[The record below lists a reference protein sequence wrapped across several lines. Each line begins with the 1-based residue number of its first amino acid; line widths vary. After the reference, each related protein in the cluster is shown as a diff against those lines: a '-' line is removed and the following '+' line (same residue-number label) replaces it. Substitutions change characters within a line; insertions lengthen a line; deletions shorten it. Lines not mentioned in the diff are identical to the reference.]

1 MAAEPTIDDYLA
13 RQPPAARRILQRV
26 RTIFRKSVPG
36 TEEVI
41 SYQIPALRLGGRV
54 MIFFAGWKEH
64 YSVYPATDG
73 LLEAFADE
81 LAPYSVSKGTIRF
94 PLDGPMPVH
103 LLAKIAKFRAQETL
117 ARNEQAAA
125 RKSAKKKTSSA
136 KKKTSRRR
144 SQP

>member
-1 MAAEPTIDDYLA
+1 MAAAPTIDDYLA

-26 RTIFRKSVPG
+26 RTILRKSVPG

-41 SYQIPALRLGGRV
+41 SYQIPALCLGGRV

-94 PLDGPMPVH
+94 PLDGPIPVH
-103 LLAKIAKFRAQETL
+103 LLAKIAKFRAKETR
-117 ARNEQAAA
+117 ARNEQAAV
-125 RKSAKKKTSSA
+125 RKAAKTTASAKKTTTSA
-136 KKKTSRRR
+136 KAR
-144 SQP
+144 